1 MKIAICDDDLTEL
14 NRITA
19 FLDEYSKTK
28 RILLTCKTFCSSIE
42 LASTAMQESYDL
54 YLLDIL
60 MPALNGIELARE
72 IRNFDRAADLIFLTS
87 SPEYA
92 VDSYTV
98 KASDY
103 LLKPVQKW
111 LGTLVSFCFDDSPVA
126 ANLTMILV
134 TVPLLLIVTH
144 FFVPYIVKLKYENK
158 TTLLLF
164 FLLPLGYYVVE
175 YTFTVYTD
183 LLYTGGAVV
192 VEFTDS
198 FIVMLYFILS
208 MLSIEFS
215 NQKNQAERENLLWAY
230 EHAGHPLLQR
240 RFCQPDSVL
249 LC

>member
-19 FLDEYSKTK
+19 FLDEYSKTN
-28 RILLTCKTFCSSIE
+28 RLPLTCKTFCSSIE

-103 LLKPVQKW
+103 LLKPVQKKRFFAALDDILEQKERLLEKSIFFKIVSRKTKRRRLSLIFRKSA
-111 LGTLVSFCFDDSPVA
+111 LGLRTRRSPAIA
-126 ANLTMILV
+126 AT
-134 TVPLLLIVTH
+134 
-144 FFVPYIVKLKYENK
+144 
-158 TTLLLF
+158 
-164 FLLPLGYYVVE
+164 
-175 YTFTVYTD
+175 
-183 LLYTGGAVV
+183 
-192 VEFTDS
+192 
-198 FIVMLYFILS
+198 ILS
-208 MLSIEFS
+208 T
-215 NQKNQAERENLLWAY
+215 
-230 EHAGHPLLQR
+230 
-240 RFCQPDSVL
+240 
-249 LC
+249 